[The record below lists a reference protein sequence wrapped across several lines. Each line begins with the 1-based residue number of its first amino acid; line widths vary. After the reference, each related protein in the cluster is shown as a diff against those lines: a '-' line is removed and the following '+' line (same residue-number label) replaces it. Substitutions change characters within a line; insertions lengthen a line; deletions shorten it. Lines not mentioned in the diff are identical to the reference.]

1 MNPLHELGDGL
12 RWAFGLI
19 PLSWVRALFV
29 AVPLVL
35 MVWVLRLPTTAT
47 TPEGRV
53 GRWDENLKLWAWLAL
68 AVQVIV
74 YCVF

>member
-1 MNPLHELGDGL
+1 
-12 RWAFGLI
+12 
-19 PLSWVRALFV
+19 
-29 AVPLVL
+29 
-35 MVWVLRLPTTAT
+35 VLRLPTTAT